1 MPFLTPYARHIRIAV
16 ITLAALAL
24 LGFGALPT
32 GAPAANANPITCS
45 PYSAPLDQRED
56 IGGGHAPSS
65 QSDDVVE
72 PMCAGGIPNRLLT
85 SGGGVKLSAFPVKT
99 KTGYKESRGQAWSID
114 KDTAGHG
121 DRAWKLKDTKG
132 KRVASLYA
140 DGMIAK
146 ID

>member
-1 MPFLTPYARHIRIAV
+1 MLAV
-16 ITLAALAL
+16 LVL
-24 LGFGALPT
+24 LGLGATPI
-32 GAPAANANPITCS
+32 GGPAANADPITCS
-45 PYSAPLDQRED
+45 PVSAPLGQPE
-56 IGGGHAPSS
+56 GAESEHAPSV
-65 QSDDVVE
+65 QGDDAVE
-72 PMCAGGIPNRLLT
+72 PMCGGGIPNRLLT
-85 SGGGVKLSAFPVKT
+85 SGGGVKLSAFSVKT

>member
-1 MPFLTPYARHIRIAV
+1 MRRIHAAT
-16 ITLAALAL
+16 IGLAILSL
-24 LGFGALPT
+24 LSFGIPSNGT
-32 GAPAANANPITCS
+32 TAAHANPITCS
-45 PYSAPLDQRED
+45 PVSTPLSQPED
-56 IGGGHAPSS
+56 AEAEQVALPGG
-65 QSDDVVE
+65 DDAVE
-72 PMCAGGIPNRLLT
+72 SMCAGGIPNRLLT
-85 SGGGVKLSAFPVKT
+85 SGGGVKLSAFPTKT

-132 KRVASLYA
+132 KRVASPYS